1 MLNLHHV
8 GLTTSNADRAVKFYC
23 EHFGGKIVKE
33 FQWEPGNAEFNT
45 RLGLPE
51 SAGWI
56 TLIEFGGARLEIF
69 EFSVP
74 QTRASNSRS
83 EVSDPGFTHICFET
97 DDCYAE
103 YDRLKKAGVEFHAPP
118 LLMPAGG
125 IFAYA
130 RDPDGNIIEILQA
143 PPAVSD

>member
-8 GLTTSNADRAVKFYC
+8 GLTTGNAERAVKFYC
-23 EHFGGKIVKE
+23 DHFGGKVVKD
-33 FQWEPGNAEFNT
+33 FQWEPGNVEFNT
-45 RLGLPE
+45 RLGLAE
-51 SAGWI
+51 SAGRI
-56 TLIEFGGARLEIF
+56 ILIEFGGSRLEVF

-74 QTRASNSRS
+74 KTTGTNARP

-103 YDRLKKAGVEFHAPP
+103 YERLKAADVEFHAPP

-130 RDPDGNIIEILQA
+130 RDPDGNIIEIMQPA
-143 PPAVSD
+143 PASSN

>member
-8 GLTTSNADRAVKFYC
+8 GLTTSNADRSVKFYC
-23 EHFGGKIVKE
+23 DHFGGKIMKE
-33 FQWEPGNAEFNT
+33 FQWEPGNVEFNT
-45 RLGLPE
+45 RLGIPE

-74 QTRASNSRS
+74 ETNGPDSRS
-83 EVSDPGFTHICFET
+83 EVSDRGFTHICFET

-103 YDRLKKAGVEFHAPP
+103 YDRLKAAGVEFHAPP

-143 PPAVSD
+143 PPANAN